1 MMMRYML
8 PSLCRW
14 EPMFVIIF
22 GMLWKKLVCFCIR
35 CPTLGII
42 MFLGQYICVWVII
55 HSWASFWVWVTLI
68 TRYQNQSDPSSLL
81 RFILIQASFRRI
93 FIPVHLLCF
102 ISLNLFHHLL
112 PFDLL
117 FITIVNYLVRTSSPV
132 HHDLILDFPSWIVHQ
147 SHQSELGFPCFY
159 LRFKLISSILSTDSL
174 IWVISESF
182 ICFRS
187 RFLVSDQ
194 SWSCYPIDWGI
205 DCVSPPAEFV
215 VRRSLLGVRC
225 VAVFDLCWSLAA
237 LFRLISSFSELTI
250 FSGSEV
256 ISDSSSFDQC
266 WSCFHRRSSLQ
277 SWLCGGVRLRWS
289 FAALFRLFLPLC
301 DSDQSWSCLWWVGN

>member
-117 FITIVNYLVRTSSPV
+117 FITIVNYLVRTSSLV
-132 HHDLILDFPSWIVHQ
+132 HHDLILDFPSWIVLQ
-147 SHQSELGFPCFY
+147 SHQSELGFLCFY

-182 ICFRS
+182 IWFRS

-205 DCVSPPAEFV
+205 GCVSPPAEFV

-225 VAVFDLCWSLAA
+225 VAEFDLCWSFAA
-237 LFRLISSFSELTI
+237 LFRLISSFSELII
-250 FSGSEV
+250 FFWIGGYLRFIFFRSVLIVFPPAEFV
-256 ISDSSSFDQC
+256 AELIV
-266 WSCFHRRSSLQ
+266 RRSSFALEFCGFVPLVFAFVRFRSELIVSLM
-277 SWLCGGVRLRWS
+277 SW
-289 FAALFRLFLPLC
+289 
-301 DSDQSWSCLWWVGN
+301 